1 MENQATAAE
10 AMNLLKNAS
19 STLESLVGKLKGGA
33 RRIRKRR
40 GRRTKRR
47 RKSRKGRK
55 SRKRNRTRRR
65 RRRRR

>member
-1 MENQATAAE
+1 MADTQTAAE

-40 GRRTKRR
+40 KSKR

-55 SRKRNRTRRR
+55 SRKRRRTRRR
-65 RRRRR
+65 CRRR